1 MYNNYISRQITV
13 YKNDRALLEFT
24 DKLKPA
30 SLQSYAH
37 IHADGEQDVS
47 GYRRTSL
54 IGILLKDYSKGTGDK
69 AITVTAN
76 VSPEEIRFIL
86 TRITCGFSE
95 YSFSADKI
103 FGAPD
108 AQGRSL
114 VTKLQ
119 IWRHPLDQKGAPTK
133 KPWHISLENGSAV
146 PKQNQNGG
154 TYMAANSYQRKS
166 SVFISLSDE
175 DLFKQLS
182 RVATYIDAW
191 EKAVGP
197 GLITNAYQEMERQ
210 ANQNP

>member
-1 MYNNYISRQITV
+1 MNQNYISRQISV
-13 YKNDRALLEFT
+13 YKNDRALLEFI

-37 IHADGEQDVS
+37 IHADGEQEEN

-54 IGILLKDYSKGTGDK
+54 IGILLKDYSKGTGEK
-69 AITVTAN
+69 AVTVTAN

-86 TRITCGFSE
+86 TRITAGFPE

-103 FGAPD
+103 FGIPD
-108 AQGRSL
+108 DHGMSS

-119 IWRHPLDQKGAPTK
+119 IWRHPLDQKGIPTK
-133 KPWHISLENGSAV
+133 KPWHINLENGKAI
-146 PKQNQNGG
+146 PKKNQNGG
-154 TYMAANSYQRKS
+154 TYMAANSYQKHA

-182 RVATYIDAW
+182 RVVVYINVWEKEVGSRLLTNAW
-191 EKAVGP
+191 E
-197 GLITNAYQEMERQ
+197 EMRRQ
-210 ANQNP
+210 TT